1 MQEQQTPKDNGK
13 PKPEQ
18 PQILQSFHDKDINYD
33 ALKKEAIDNSPLV
46 ATYPLSA
53 FELGRNKTIKMVTNG
68 VSKIIPVTKQAYF
81 NFLKKVLRVDPQF
94 VRRFKDVTDEKT
106 EITMLQTLKTGMTL
120 KKDQQVHIL
129 ANPKNAEITNFASGH
144 HAFRTNEQLLT
155 IFENVMNKFGVLKV
169 RDFHMT
175 SDGTLNI
182 AARTDQVV
190 MGPGGNTNE
199 AFRGGLTFRNSYASG
214 SSIGHNAFRMVCTNG
229 MFGFGDLP
237 LFVGPSDGGK
247 KGRGGGLIDFFE
259 KLDNL
264 NAHGW
269 MNEEFWDRLEDAEIV
284 DASVNELYMAK
295 NCIMNNSKLEEKDL
309 RAILPEYFEAR
320 KFLAKHSIDMEK
332 LDGKK
337 MVNCPT
343 NVKVWD
349 LVNSVTDFGSHDYG
363 FEANFDRI
371 QNGGGRLFA
380 KQYDTKNLVIFK

>member
-1 MQEQQTPKDNGK
+1 MQEQQTPQDKNK
-13 PKPEQ
+13 QNAKAPKPT
-18 PQILQSFHDKDINYD
+18 ILQSFHDKNIDYD
-33 ALKKEAIDNSPLV
+33 ALKKEAIEKSPLV
-46 ATYPLSA
+46 ATYPLSS
-53 FELGRNKTIKMVTNG
+53 FELGRNKTIKMFN
-68 VSKIIPVTKQAYF
+68 KIIPVTKQAYF

-106 EITMLQTLKTGMTL
+106 EINMLQTLKTGMTL

-155 IFENVMNKFGVLKV
+155 IFENVMNKFGILKV

-182 AARTDQVV
+182 AARTDEVRV
-190 MGPGGNTNE
+190 GPSGNTNE
-199 AFRGGLTFRNSYASG
+199 AFRGGLTFRNSYDSG
-214 SSIGHNAFRMVCTNG
+214 SSIGHNAFRMVCQNG

-237 LFVGPSDGGK
+237 LFVGPQDGGK
-247 KGRGGGLIDFFE
+247 TGRGGGLIDFFE
-259 KLDNL
+259 KLDEL

-269 MNEEFWDRLEDAEIV
+269 MNEEFWDRLDDAEIT

-295 NCIMNNSKLEEKDL
+295 NCILNNSELEEKDL
-309 RAILPEYFEAR
+309 RSILPGYFEAR
-320 KFLAKHSIDMEK
+320 KFLAKHKIDMEK

-343 NVKVWD
+343 NVKVWE
-349 LVNSVTDFGSHDYG
+349 LVNAVTDFGSHDYG
-363 FEANFDRI
+363 FEQNFDRI

-380 KQYDTKNLVIFK
+380 KHYDTKDLVHFS